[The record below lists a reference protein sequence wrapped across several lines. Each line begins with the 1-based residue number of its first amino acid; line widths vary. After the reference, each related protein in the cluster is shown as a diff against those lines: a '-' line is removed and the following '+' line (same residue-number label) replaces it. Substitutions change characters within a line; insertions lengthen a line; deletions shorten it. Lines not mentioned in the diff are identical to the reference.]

1 MSNETDI
8 LDYLHD
14 LDDQG
19 LSIDQL
25 AEFNDLSAGFTKT
38 LGLRFT
44 ALNAQEVRGELHV
57 SAAHLQPSGIVNGGV
72 FSSLAETAGSIAGL
86 IACNGKNVVGVNCNT
101 DFIAP
106 VAAGV
111 IDLQAQVVRNGTT
124 TQLVAIDMYHR
135 GRLVARS
142 TLRTLVLDRPKKA
155 PKKDKFAE

>member
-8 LDYLHD
+8 LDYLRE

-19 LSIDQL
+19 LSIDEL
-25 AEFNDLSAGFTKT
+25 AEFNDLADGFTKT

-44 ALNAQEVRGELHV
+44 MLNKNEVRGELPV

-86 IACNGKNVVGVNCNT
+86 IASGGKNVVGVNCNT
-101 DFIAP
+101 DFLAP

-111 IDLQAQVVRNGTT
+111 IDLRAEVIRNGTT
-124 TQLVAIDMYHR
+124 TQLVAIDMFHR
-135 GRLVARS
+135 DRLVARS
-142 TLRTLVLDRPKKA
+142 TLRTMVLDRPKKA